1 MNVSILNVEIQL
13 IAQIKDKQGVF
24 SQSEILQFV
33 TGFVT
38 ALRMLSIYP
47 DTDITNMLIRAYDKT
62 GLI

>member
-13 IAQIKDKQGVF
+13 IAQIKQRQDVF
-24 SQSEILQFV
+24 SRGEILQFV

-38 ALRMLSIYP
+38 ALRMLGTYP
-47 DTDITNMLIRAYDKT
+47 DNDITNMVITVYEKT